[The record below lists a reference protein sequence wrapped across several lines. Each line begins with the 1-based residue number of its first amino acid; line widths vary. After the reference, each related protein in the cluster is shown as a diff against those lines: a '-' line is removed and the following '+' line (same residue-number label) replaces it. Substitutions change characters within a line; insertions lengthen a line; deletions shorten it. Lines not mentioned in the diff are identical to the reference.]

1 MKCSICGA
9 ENPDDARFCALCGK
23 PIGAAA
29 VKNAPQM
36 SQQQS
41 PLWFQNFY
49 RIRKKV
55 LALTNQYWIE
65 NDANAMI
72 GYTKQK
78 MFAFKE
84 DIRIF
89 TDDSMTQELFRIKQT
104 QILDIWGTFAVIDTP
119 TNQVVGMIK
128 RSISSA
134 LLEDEYYILDPYGR
148 QIGKVMER
156 TGRGLA
162 RKYVPLGNL
171 IPEQVLVEFYGQT
184 VAEIKQQFKIIGD
197 IWEVDC
203 SRVPPQVD
211 RRVLLAGM
219 ILMGMIE
226 RDRK

>member
-1 MKCSICGA
+1 MKCNICGA
-9 ENPDDARFCALCGK
+9 ENPQDAKFCALCGK
-23 PIGAAA
+23 PIGA
-29 VKNAPQM
+29 NAGQTTQ
-36 SQQQS
+36 SQQPS
-41 PLWFQNFY
+41 IWYQNFY

-55 LALTNQYWIE
+55 LAITNQYWIE
-65 NDANAMI
+65 NAEGGVL

-78 MFAFKE
+78 FFALRE
-84 DIRIF
+84 DIRIY
-89 TDDSMTQELFRIKQT
+89 TDDSMTQELFKIKQQ

-119 TNQVVGMIK
+119 TNICVGMIK

-134 LLEDEYYILDPYGR
+134 LLEDEYYILDGR
-148 QIGKVMER
+148 GQQIGRVIER

-162 RKYVPLGNL
+162 RKYVPLGGL
-171 IPEQVLVEFYGQT
+171 IPEQVKVEFYGQQ

-203 SRVPPQVD
+203 TRVPPQFD
-211 RRVLLAGM
+211 RRVLIAGM

>member
-1 MKCSICGA
+1 MKCGICGA
-9 ENPDDARFCALCGK
+9 ENPQDASFCSLCGK
-23 PIGAAA
+23 PIGAKAA
-29 VKNAPQM
+29 QIQANIPAI
-36 SQQQS
+36 
-41 PLWFQNFY
+41 WTQNFY

-65 NDANAMI
+65 NEQNVMV

-104 QILDIWGTFAVIDTP
+104 QILDVWGTFAIIDSP
-119 TNQVVGMIK
+119 ANQVVGMIK
-128 RSISSA
+128 RSISSV
-134 LLEDEYYILDPYGR
+134 LLEDEWYLLDAYGG
-148 QIGKVMER
+148 QIGRVIER

-162 RKYVPLGNL
+162 RKYVPLGGL
-171 IPEQVLVEFYGQT
+171 IPEQVKVEFFGQQVT
-184 VAEIKQQFKIIGD
+184 EIKQQFKIIGD

-203 SRVPPQVD
+203 TRVPPQVD
-211 RRVLLAGM
+211 RRILLGGM

-226 RDRK
+226 RERK

>member
-1 MKCSICGA
+1 MNCIACGA
-9 ENPDDARFCALCGK
+9 NNPDDARFCALCGK
-23 PIGAAA
+23 PIGAGA
-29 VKNAPQM
+29 VQTAPRM

-78 MFAFKE
+78 MFALRE

-104 QILDIWGTFAVIDTP
+104 QILDIWGTFAVIDAP

-128 RSISSA
+128 RSVSSA
-134 LLEDEYYILDPYGR
+134 LLEDEYYILDGYGR

-171 IPEQVLVEFYGQT
+171 IPEQVLVEFYGQQ

-203 SRVPPQVD
+203 TRVPPNVD